1 MNHSHLRVDFD
12 PHVNFIVGKNGSG
25 KSAILNALIAGFGC
39 KASSTGRNTNTAKS
53 LIKSGACLAALGC
66 CRSNTSCVGLA
77 SATWINGSLT
87 WIVHPPPT
95 SSAGCDH
102 ATISIHL
109 ANGGPDPYKPAEFGD
124 TIVVETRFEKQGA
137 NSYKLRNGPDG
148 AAKRAKKGDIDE
160 LCSHLNVQASNPC
173 ALLTQ
178 EHAKKFLHNGNEED
192 RYRFFLDA
200 ANMSSRK
207 VGPQRPPIA
216 APIAASIMGAAPI
229 ARSVLQSPLLFPA
242 PPSPSPGQWA
252 QHTPPLSMPV
262 PA

>member
-1 MNHSHLRVDFD
+1 MIR
-12 PHVNFIVGKNGSG
+12 
-25 KSAILNALIAGFGC
+25 
-39 KASSTGRNTNTAKS
+39 
-53 LIKSGACLAALGC
+53 
-66 CRSNTSCVGLA
+66 
-77 SATWINGSLT
+77 
-87 WIVHPPPT
+87 PPPT

-109 ANGGPDPYKPAEFGD
+109 ANGGLDPYKPAEFGD
-124 TIVVETRFEKQGA
+124 TIVVETRFEKQGG

-148 AAKRAKKGDIDE
+148 AAKRAKKSDIDE

-207 VGPQRPPIA
+207 VGLVLPSPLPSPA
-216 APIAASIMGAAPI
+216 APSHRGPPRLALP
-229 ARSVLQSPLLFPA
+229 SPLLS
-242 PPSPSPGQWA
+242 PPRPPF
-252 QHTPPLSMPV
+252 PLSGRSTRRC
-262 PA
+262 